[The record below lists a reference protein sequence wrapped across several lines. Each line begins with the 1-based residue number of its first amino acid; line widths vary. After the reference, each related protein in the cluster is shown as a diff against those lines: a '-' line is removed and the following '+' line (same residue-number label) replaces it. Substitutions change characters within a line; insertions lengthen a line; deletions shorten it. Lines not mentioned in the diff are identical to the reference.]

1 MIRVLIV
8 DDQALVRAGFRAILE
23 QQSDIDVVGE
33 AEDGKAAV
41 IQARKHKPDVVLM
54 DIRMPGSDGIEA
66 TRELM
71 HIESPPRVLMLTT
84 YDLDEYLYEAMKAG
98 ASGFVLKDVRAEQL
112 PPAVRA
118 IAQGDSLLGSAP
130 TKRLIESFVS
140 RPDVGG
146 KAADQLVQL
155 SEREM
160 EVLTLIGRGLS
171 NREIAEQLFV
181 SEATVKSHVNRLF
194 AKAGLRDRVQAVI
207 LAYETGLIEPGD

>member
-1 MIRVLIV
+1 
-8 DDQALVRAGFRAILE
+8 
-23 QQSDIDVVGE
+23 
-33 AEDGKAAV
+33 
-41 IQARKHKPDVVLM
+41 M

-71 HIESPPRVLMLTT
+71 HIEAPPRVLMLTT

-98 ASGFVLKDVRAEQL
+98 ASGFALKDVRAEQL
-112 PPAVRA
+112 PSAVRA

-130 TKRLIESFVS
+130 TRRLIESFVS
-140 RPDVGG
+140 RPDMEG
-146 KAADQLVQL
+146 KGADQLMHL
-155 SEREM
+155 SEREV

-194 AKAGLRDRVQAVI
+194 AKAGLRDRVQAEI